1 MAVTPSIQKSPNVAL
16 VNKAFAAL
24 QKMNTNA
31 TTLENNTLSNVTE
44 WIDTGCLALNSII
57 SGSLY
62 GGVPKGRL
70 IIFSGESGCGKT
82 FILNKILGNAQKM
95 GMVPIIF
102 DTEIAVDSSSAEGVG
117 LDSSQAKYVP
127 VDTVESCRNQIMAF
141 LDQVELEPELHGKF
155 IISIDSLGNLAS
167 EKELRDAEQNKGA
180 MDMGLRAKQLK
191 SMMRMITYK
200 AAITGTTVIASNH
213 TYADPGAL
221 HPTLVKS
228 QAGGSGPIYMS
239 SILVQMAAKKEK
251 TDQSNDNDI
260 ALTESRNYSGVT
272 LRMLT
277 VKNRFIPAFLQTE
290 VYLNFKTGLDK
301 YSGLRD
307 VAVAHGVIEQTG
319 STFVMDGN
327 KLGYYKNWRK
337 DEDLWAKILERLET
351 SIKEKYRYGKELNEP
366 AIPKVE
372 KDNE

>member
-1 MAVTPSIQKSPNVAL
+1 MDINKLA
-16 VNKAFAAL
+16 NKAFASL
-24 QKMNTNA
+24 QKMNSNA
-31 TTLENNTLSNVTE
+31 TTLEDNTLSNVTE
-44 WIDTGCLALNSII
+44 WIDTGCLALNSIT

-62 GGVPKGRL
+62 GGIPKGRL
-70 IIFSGESGCGKT
+70 VIFSGESGCGKT

-95 GMVPIIF
+95 GMIPIIF
-102 DTEIAVDSSSAEGVG
+102 DTEVAVDTSSAEGVG

-127 VDTVESCRNQIMAF
+127 VDTVEACRNQIMTF
-141 LDQVELEPELHGKF
+141 LDQVEAEPELHGKF

-167 EKELRDAEQNKGA
+167 EKELRDAEQGKGA

-200 AAITGTTVIASNH
+200 AAVTGTTVIASNH

-221 HPTLVKS
+221 HPTLVKT
-228 QAGGSGPIYMS
+228 QAGGSGPIYMAS
-239 SILVQMAAKKEK
+239 VLVQMAAKKEK
-251 TDQSNDNDI
+251 TDSNNEKDV

-277 VKNRFIPAFLQTE
+277 VKNRFVPAFLQAE

-319 STFVMDGN
+319 ATFVMDGN

-337 DEDLWAKILERLET
+337 DEKLWKTILERLET
-351 SIKEKYRYGKELNEP
+351 SIKDKYRYGKELNET
-366 AIPKVE
+366 AIGDIIKE
-372 KDNE
+372 DDEE